1 MTRFLDLKGRKFG
14 KLTAACRIESKEKG
28 YAKWLCKCECG
39 GEIVVNTKQLQR
51 GTVTNC
57 GCIPKNA
64 AKNGTIAEGLS
75 GRHFGM
81 LTVIRRVENRGDKVA
96 WLCKCDCGEET
107 VCTAR
112 DLKKGYVKSCGCMK
126 RKKNRWYRDIK
137 EKQFGRLVA
146 LYPTLNRNAK
156 GSILWKCLCDCG
168 NNCYVSEDTLV
179 NGSTKSCGCSHIS
192 HLAVPP

>member
-28 YAKWLCKCECG
+28 YAK
-39 GEIVVNTKQLQR
+39 
-51 GTVTNC
+51 
-57 GCIPKNA
+57 
-64 AKNGTIAEGLS
+64 
-75 GRHFGM
+75 
-81 LTVIRRVENRGDKVA
+81 